1 LSQSQNNPEILINNN
16 QFNCCL
22 MQKKH
27 LIVVALAL
35 LPLLSAAQAVL
46 NDAAR
51 LAPYFYIDAQGK
63 VALLVLKDEEPI
75 KTVANIW
82 KNYYDGAA
90 IENPFF
96 SGIEDLP
103 VEKSL
108 GPPIS
113 TAAVSG
119 VSAVSGVALG
129 GPFSANVVAQGLAG
143 FLAKRTKAELTAA
156 FFQEFKDTLNQHPF
170 AKLIFPETVRVLRQI
185 DQELYQFDPFLEALR
200 FSFNEDLSMLPGN
213 FGQLLRGDQ
222 LKIKPFYKVMASDGL
237 NLTQM
242 ALNGQSPAQMIQ
254 YMASPLAYYQET
266 EAQIGLDSS
275 QRRQLTEASGY
286 FQTIELLDQSL
297 HRNNASDDWLTDSE
311 VREVLRDPVTQQLY
325 LGLLWQRAKGIRLGN
340 DYLRDLL
347 GRAQVLGTWRT
358 FFRSMSANAAAM
370 DEWSST
376 NTTKTTFANI
386 NRVDS
391 ANLELWVRKFNF
403 TVRVLRFGLEWCKT
417 LQPDT
422 NIPLWVDNTLT
433 AAEQVGR
440 LHFQVK
446 RENYT
451 AAIATATTML
461 TTLEVPN
468 KSVETF
474 FYYASFMAL
483 MAQAR
488 TPEEAERAIERFAL
502 PTGSS
507 RMKKV
512 PGRTTFAIQAFT
524 GGSGG
529 VEKRENRDFSAV
541 GALSA
546 PVGLSLNRGTDNR
559 RYWGV
564 FIPVIDVGALT
575 AFQFNNNYYN
585 DLPALKWSNLIA
597 PGLYLTQGW
606 KGKRPLAWGVGAQ
619 LGPSLR
625 TVSADQRLDTSGGF
639 RAGAFLTVDI
649 PMFYLFKN

>member
-1 LSQSQNNPEILINNN
+1 ML
-16 QFNCCL
+16 
-22 MQKKH
+22 KKH
-27 LIVVALAL
+27 LIITCLCW
-35 LPLLSAAQAVL
+35 LPLLSWAQPVL
-46 NDAAR
+46 YDAAR

-63 VALLVLKDEEPI
+63 VALAMLHDEAPI

-82 KNYYDGAA
+82 KNYHDGAA
-90 IENPFF
+90 IDNPFF

-108 GPPIS
+108 GPPVA
-113 TAAVSG
+113 AAVSG

-170 AKLIFPETVRVLRQI
+170 AKLVFPETVRVLNQI
-185 DQELYQFDPFLEALR
+185 DQELYQFDPFIESLR
-200 FSFNEDLSMLPGN
+200 SSFGDDLSMLPGN
-213 FGQLLRGDQ
+213 FSHLLRSDQ
-222 LKIKPFYKVMASDGL
+222 LNIKPFYRVMATDGL

-242 ALNGQSPAQMIQ
+242 ALNGQSPSDLIS
-254 YMASPLAYYQET
+254 YMASPLAYYQEPI
-266 EAQIGLDSS
+266 AQIGLVDV
-275 QRRQLTEASGY
+275 QQKQLVEAAGY
-286 FQTIELLDQSL
+286 FQAVELLDNSL
-297 HRNNASDDWLTDSE
+297 HRSEVDHNWMTDTE
-311 VREVLRDPVTQQLY
+311 VREVLRNPVVQQLY
-325 LGLLWQRAKGIRLGN
+325 LGLLWQRAKGIKLG
-340 DYLRDLL
+340 DDLLRDLL
-347 GRAQVLGTWRT
+347 GKAQSLGTWRT

-370 DEWSST
+370 DEWQT
-376 NTTKTTFANI
+376 TETTKKSFANVS
-386 NRVDS
+386 RVDS
-391 ANLELWVRKFNF
+391 ANLEVWVRKFNF
-403 TVRVLRFGLEWCKT
+403 TVRLLRFGLEWCKT
-417 LQPDT
+417 LKPEAQ
-422 NIPLWVDNTLT
+422 IPLWVDNTLT

-446 RENYT
+446 RENYSAAIST
-451 AAIATATTML
+451 AASML

-468 KSVETF
+468 KNVESF
-474 FYYASFMAL
+474 FYYSSFIAL

-512 PGRTTFAIQAFT
+512 PGRTTVAIQAFT
-524 GGSGG
+524 GASGG
-529 VEKRENRDFSAV
+529 GEKREGRDFTAV
-541 GALSA
+541 AALSA
-546 PVGLSLNRGTDNR
+546 PVGLSLNRGSDDR
-559 RYWGV
+559 RYWGI

-575 AFQFNNNYYN
+575 AFQFSNDYYN
-585 DLPALKWSNLIA
+585 DLPSLKWANLIA
-597 PGLYLTQGW
+597 PGIYLTQGW

-639 RAGAFLTVDI
+639 RLGAFLTVDI